1 MLADLVIMSVG
12 FRPRTEM
19 VEAEKLPN
27 GAIKV
32 NDFQQILGDE
42 NIYVIGDSSAI
53 KHSVTGNHTHVALA
67 TNAVKTGVVAALH
80 IAGLNIPFPGVAGT
94 NAINVFGCHYTST
107 GFTEE
112 AARRNG
118 LTDVAKCL
126 LWRLWSS
133 WIYEHIWKSCM

>member
-1 MLADLVIMSVG
+1 MSVG

-53 KHSVTGNHTHVALA
+53 KHSVTGNHAHVALA
-67 TNAVKTGVVAALH
+67 TNAVKTGVVAC
-80 IAGLNIPFPGVAGT
+80 IAHCRIKYTIPR
-94 NAINVFGCHYTST
+94 CC
-107 GFTEE
+107 
-112 AARRNG
+112 RN
-118 LTDVAKCL
+118 K
-126 LWRLWSS
+126 R
-133 WIYEHIWKSCM
+133 Y

>member
-42 NIYVIGDSSAI
+42 NILCNWWFICY
-53 KHSVTGNHTHVALA
+53 
-67 TNAVKTGVVAALH
+67 
-80 IAGLNIPFPGVAGT
+80 
-94 NAINVFGCHYTST
+94 
-107 GFTEE
+107 
-112 AARRNG
+112 
-118 LTDVAKCL
+118 
-126 LWRLWSS
+126 
-133 WIYEHIWKSCM
+133 

>member
-1 MLADLVIMSVG
+1 MSVG

-53 KHSVTGNHTHVALA
+53 KHSVTW
-67 TNAVKTGVVAALH
+67 K
-80 IAGLNIPFPGVAGT
+80 P
-94 NAINVFGCHYTST
+94 YT
-107 GFTEE
+107 
-112 AARRNG
+112 R
-118 LTDVAKCL
+118 C
-126 LWRLWSS
+126 SS
-133 WIYEHIWKSCM
+133 NKRC